1 MKHARFCEI
10 ESQFL
15 YFFNTQKIPGSIGGL
30 LFCTHPDGFR
40 ETLVFLY
47 FVRIAVSPK

>member
-1 MKHARFCEI
+1 MHGSVKI
-10 ESQFL
+10 GSQFP
-15 YFFNTQKIPGSIGGL
+15 YFCNMQKIPGSIGGL